1 MTHPFRPTAGGRATL
16 ADVATHAGVS
26 VALVSIVM
34 RDAAGA
40 SPATRERV
48 RRAAEQLGYRPDSRA
63 RLLRR
68 SRSRLIGVVFGVQ
81 HPFHGDLVSGLYSA
95 AEAVGYE
102 LALSAVTPGRDERR
116 AVAGLLQDRCE
127 ALILLGPQLPTSDI
141 VDLAA
146 QLPVVVV
153 ARRIRHRAVDVVRT
167 DDAAGLHLA
176 VDHLVD
182 LGHSRIAHVDGGRA
196 PGAAE
201 RRRGYRE
208 ALRRH
213 GLADAVHIVPGGLTE
228 DEGAAATPFL
238 LAASPRPTA
247 VTVFNDRCAT
257 GVLDVLRRTGL
268 SVPHDMSVIGFDDSS
283 VARLSHVALT
293 TVAQNIERVTTLAVS
308 RALARLDQTGAI
320 ADREQVI
327 PPRLVIRSTTAS
339 PVEHAQREAVT
350 ARSVDVGAVLDRS
363 SAVVVGDPLHRQ
375 QRRAAGLL
383 EHS

>member
-1 MTHPFRPTAGGRATL
+1 MPQPSGPTALRRTTL
-16 ADVATHAGVS
+16 ADVAAHAGVS
-26 VALVSIVM
+26 VALVSIVI
-34 RDAAGA
+34 RDAPGA
-40 SPATRERV
+40 SAATRERV
-48 RRAAEQLGYRPDSRA
+48 RRAAQELGYRPDSRA

-95 AEAVGYE
+95 ADAAGYE

-127 ALILLGPQLPTSDI
+127 AVILLGPQLPTSDI
-141 VDLAA
+141 ADLATRM
-146 QLPVVVV
+146 PVVVV
-153 ARRIRHRAVDVVRT
+153 ARAVRHRDVDVVRT
-167 DDAAGLHLA
+167 GDAAGLHLA

-182 LGHSRIAHVDGGRA
+182 LGHTRIAHVDGGRA

-208 ALRRH
+208 ALQRH
-213 GLADAVHIVPGGLTE
+213 GLADTVHIVPGGLTE
-228 DEGAAATPFL
+228 DDGAAATSSL

-257 GVLDVLRRTGL
+257 GVLDALRRTGL
-268 SVPHDMSVIGFDDSS
+268 SLPDDMSVIGFDDSS

-293 TVAQNIERVTTLAVS
+293 TVAQDIEQMATLAVG
-308 RALARLDQTGAI
+308 RALARLGGTAAG

-327 PPRLVIRSTTAS
+327 PPRLVVRSTTAR
-339 PVEHAQREAVT
+339 PGGGVPTRGGVT
-350 ARSVDVGAVLDRS
+350 R
-363 SAVVVGDPLHRQ
+363 
-375 QRRAAGLL
+375 
-383 EHS
+383 